1 MTSAVLR
8 EIDPKL
14 TGMRKLSILVTSLLF
29 LTGCTATTAS
39 TPTPTQTQTQEP
51 EPVFVAAPL
60 TGVLYEEGTNPALQL
75 PAVMAKVD
83 NTQYSYPQLSI
94 NDADIVFVTRV
105 EGGMTRLLPVW
116 HSRIPAEIG
125 PVRSVRP
132 VDPLLIAPFGGIFV
146 YSGGQSPF
154 KQAAKATGLVM
165 SDEDTEADNETY
177 FRDKSRRAPWDLLFR
192 APVLQQLYSDQ
203 QTAPV
208 DQLSFGDIPTAV
220 SEGTPALSFSVKY
233 PETLSEWE
241 VGTGSFPWA
250 ASSEPAWFRSQ
261 NGKPHLQQNEEQLLS
276 KNVVV
281 LEVTHDLSFR
291 DPKYGP
297 IPKAELVNNTGVAH
311 IFTDGYYLK
320 AIWTKGAI
328 NSRIKLTTE
337 SGAEV
342 KLAAG
347 NTWFELMDQPR
358 SKLKIVFPEP
368 ATASESTD

>member
-1 MTSAVLR
+1 
-8 EIDPKL
+8 
-14 TGMRKLSILVTSLLF
+14 MRKLSIFAISLVL
-29 LTGCTATTAS
+29 LTGCTSPAATE
-39 TPTPTQTQTQEP
+39 PTPTETQTEEP
-51 EPVFVAAPL
+51 EPVFVSAPL
-60 TGVLYEEGTNPALQL
+60 TGVLYQEGTNPNLLL
-75 PAVMAKVD
+75 PAVMAKID
-83 NTQYSYPQLSI
+83 NTQYSYPQLSL

-116 HSRIPAEIG
+116 HSRIPSEIG

-146 YSGGQSPF
+146 YSGGQSAF

-165 SDEDTEADNETY
+165 SDEDTEVDNETY
-177 FRDKSRRAPWDLLFR
+177 FREPSRRAPWNLLFR
-192 APVLQQLYSDQ
+192 PAALQALYSDQ
-203 QTAPV
+203 QSAPIN
-208 DQLSFGDIPTAV
+208 QLSFGDIPTAV
-220 SEGTPALSFSVKY
+220 SEGKPVLSLSVKY

-241 VGTGSFPWA
+241 VGTGSFPWG
-250 ASSEPAWFRSQ
+250 ASSEPAWFRNQ
-261 NGKPHLQQNEEQLLS
+261 NGKPHLQQNEEPILA

-311 IFTDGYYLK
+311 IFSDGYYLK

-337 SGAEV
+337 TGADV
-342 KLAAG
+342 LLATG

-358 SKLKIVFPEP
+358 SKLTVVEPEP
-368 ATASESTD
+368 VTTSESTD

>member
-1 MTSAVLR
+1 MLR

-39 TPTPTQTQTQEP
+39 TPTPTETQTQEP

-60 TGVLYEEGTNPALQL
+60 TGVLYEEGTNPSLQL

-83 NTQYSYPQLSI
+83 NTQYSYPQLSL

-177 FRDKSRRAPWDLLFR
+177 FREKSRRAPWDLLFR

-203 QTAPV
+203 QSAPV

-220 SEGTPALSFSVKY
+220 SEGIPALSFSVKY

-337 SGAEV
+337 SGSEV

-358 SKLKIVFPEP
+358 SKLNIVFPEP

>member
-1 MTSAVLR
+1 MRRLSLALALVL
-8 EIDPKL
+8 
-14 TGMRKLSILVTSLLF
+14 
-29 LTGCTATTAS
+29 LTGCAAAPLS
-39 TPTPTQTQTQEP
+39 EPTPTETQTQEP
-51 EPVFVAAPL
+51 EPVFVSAPL
-60 TGVLYEEGTNPALQL
+60 TGVLYEEGTNPFLTL
-75 PAVMAKVD
+75 PAVMAKID
-83 NTQYSYPQLSI
+83 NTQYSYPQLSL

-116 HSRIPAEIG
+116 HSRIPSEIG

-132 VDPLLIAPFGGIFV
+132 VDSLLIAPFGGIFV

-165 SDEDTEADNETY
+165 SDEDTEVDNETY
-177 FRDKSRRAPWDLLFR
+177 FKDKSRRAPWDLFFR
-192 APVLQQLYSDQ
+192 APLLQELYSDQ
-203 QTAPV
+203 QSAPI

-220 SEGTPALSFSVKY
+220 SEGTPVLSFSVKY
-233 PETLSEWE
+233 PETLSGWE

-261 NGKPHLQQNEEQLLS
+261 NSKPHLQQNQEQILA

-311 IFTDGYYLK
+311 IFSDGHYLK
-320 AIWTKGAI
+320 AVWSKGAI
-328 NSRIKLTTE
+328 NARIKLTTE
-337 SGAEV
+337 AGAAIL
-342 KLAAG
+342 LAAG
-347 NTWFELMDQPR
+347 NTSFELMDQPR
-358 SKLKIVFPEP
+358 SKLSVVFPEP
-368 ATASESTD
+368 ATTSESSG

>member
-1 MTSAVLR
+1 MLR

-39 TPTPTQTQTQEP
+39 TPIPTETQTQEP

-60 TGVLYEEGTNPALQL
+60 TGVLYEEGTNPSLQL

-83 NTQYSYPQLSI
+83 NTQYSYPQLSL

-177 FRDKSRRAPWDLLFR
+177 FREKSRRAPWDLLFR

-203 QTAPV
+203 QSAPV

-220 SEGTPALSFSVKY
+220 SEGIPALSFSVKY

-337 SGAEV
+337 SGSEV

-358 SKLKIVFPEP
+358 SKLNIVFPEP